1 MFSVKSGNIVE
12 SKCGTIEQAALLVS
26 TFFPEDGKIYF
37 GNALVWT
44 EGKDG
49 SAAESYDMTADLVYN
64 RIEKLKA
71 IRAIKNS

>member
-1 MFSVKSGNIVE
+1 MFTVKSGNTVKAKSDDIA
-12 SKCGTIEQAALLVS
+12 IAALTVS

-49 SAAESYDMTADLVYN
+49 IAADSYDMTGDLVYS
-64 RIEKLKA
+64 RIEKLAA